1 MKPAVFLQEITNI
14 YEFRIDRNDLISQ
27 CQQENLLIILEC
39 MDQNSLR
46 LRTLLIDIGDK
57 LSNDD
62 RITLGFLLADDVP
75 RRDLDTIAR
84 DKRTSMN
91 IIWETLINRQKITPE
106 NVDYLILRLEN
117 IRRMDLVRQLKQY
130 SSTVKSG
137 NPVVKSSTSSDLFNR
152 IDP

>member
-1 MKPAVFLQEITNI
+1 
-14 YEFRIDRNDLISQ
+14 
-27 CQQENLLIILEC
+27 